1 MENTIGDVKIG
12 FMDGTEKEFTDIDNF
27 KVDEHYV
34 MLVRFG
40 RNMFFN
46 ASTVKYIGK
55 TFDIENRPRGYKAE
69 VNYDG
74 WK

>member
-1 MENTIGDVKIG
+1 MIGDVKIG
-12 FMDGTEKEFTDIDNF
+12 FMDGTEKEFTDIDDF
-27 KVDEHYV
+27 KVDEHFV

-55 TFDIENRPRGYKAE
+55 TFDIDNRPRGYKEE